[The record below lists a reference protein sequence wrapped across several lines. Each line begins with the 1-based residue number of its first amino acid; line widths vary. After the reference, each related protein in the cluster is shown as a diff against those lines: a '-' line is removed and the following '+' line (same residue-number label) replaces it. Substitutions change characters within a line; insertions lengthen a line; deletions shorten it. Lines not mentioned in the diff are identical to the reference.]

1 MDEIKHTPGPWFMDQ
16 YGHVYAMVQTIDHT
30 RKESIVIVDGRHSE
44 ATTEDKALIA
54 QAPELLA
61 DRDRLRQINAE
72 LVAALELI
80 ANSACDHGPGF
91 CARDSARAS
100 LAKAKE

>member
-1 MDEIKHTPGPWFMDQ
+1 MDDYSDYETMYH
-16 YGHVYAMVQTIDHT
+16 QTVAE
-30 RKESIVIVDGRHSE
+30 RV
-44 ATTEDKALIA
+44 
-54 QAPELLA
+54 
-61 DRDRLRQINAE
+61 RLRKINAE

-91 CARDSARAS
+91 CARDSARAA